1 MQKTK
6 RIDPKPI
13 LSLQDLTK
21 RETEIMELICEE
33 YSSDRIAKKLGI
45 SAETIKVYR
54 RKIFR
59 KIGVRNVVGM
69 VLYAV
74 KHGIHKTVLLP
85 EPVLIPVKIFSR
97 QKCKPYLTKKEL
109 AITLLICKGYQNK
122 EIAEKMQLSIRTI
135 EGQREI
141 IYQKLKVRNTASLI
155 VFSIK
160 YGIYKI

>member
-1 MQKTK
+1 MQQTEKLN
-6 RIDPKPI
+6 PKPT
-13 LSLQDLTK
+13 LPLQDLTK
-21 RETEIMELICEE
+21 RETEIMKLICQE
-33 YSSDRIAKKLGI
+33 YSSDKIAKRIGI

-54 RKIFR
+54 RNIFK

-74 KHGIHKTVLLP
+74 RHGIYKTVLLP
-85 EPVLIPVKIFSR
+85 EPILVPVKISSK
-97 QKCKPYLTKKEL
+97 QKPKPYLTKKEL
-109 AITLLICKGYQNK
+109 ALTLLICKGYLNK
-122 EIAEKMQLSIRTI
+122 EIAKKMQLSIRTI

-141 IYQKLKVRNTASLI
+141 VYQKLKVRNTASLI